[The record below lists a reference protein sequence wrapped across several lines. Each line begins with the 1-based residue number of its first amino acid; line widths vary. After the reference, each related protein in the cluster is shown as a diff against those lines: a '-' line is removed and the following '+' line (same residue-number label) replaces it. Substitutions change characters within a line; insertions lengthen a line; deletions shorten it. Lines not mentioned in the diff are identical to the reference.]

1 MRNKPSTHTCA
12 FGEHFISKPKQSLK
26 ESLSK
31 QILLIMDLSVDDR
44 GGAGRE

>member
-1 MRNKPSTHTCA
+1 VPLGN
-12 FGEHFISKPKQSLK
+12 ILYPKQSLK